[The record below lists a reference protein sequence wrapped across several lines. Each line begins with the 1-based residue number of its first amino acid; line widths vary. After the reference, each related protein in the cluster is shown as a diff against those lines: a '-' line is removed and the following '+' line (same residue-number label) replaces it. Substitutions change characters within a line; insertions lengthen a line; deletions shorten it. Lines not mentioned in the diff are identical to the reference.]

1 MFNTNFLITHTILL
15 ISDTNFMVSHK
26 NFINQLS
33 NVIISIK
40 NIVTLHSKQKLL
52 DNTMELIIFI
62 AFVAYT
68 LLLFGITYITSRKAD
83 SKSFFQGNKKSP
95 WFVVAYGMIGAS
107 LSGVTFMSVPGWV
120 NDRMFTY
127 MLMVLGYFIGYLVI
141 AFVLLPTYY
150 KLNLVSI
157 YKYLE
162 KRYGKY
168 SHKTG
173 SFFFMLSRCLGAS
186 LRMFIVIIVL
196 YNFVFK
202 SWGLP
207 FELTVALFL
216 ALILAFTIKGGV
228 KTIIWT
234 DTLQTTFML
243 AALVMCFVMVAN
255 ELGFSFSGMIDNIA
269 HSDYFTFI
277 ETDSMSRNCWWKQ
290 LLGGAFICIAM
301 TGLDQEMMQKNL
313 SCKNLKSAQKNMV
326 TFSLILFVVNFL
338 FLMLGSALYI
348 YKFKNGIA
356 ATGDALFPEIAINH
370 LPSIASIV
378 FIIGLIS
385 ALFPSADG
393 ALTSLTTA
401 FCIDF
406 LNFEGRQDK
415 TEKQKTT
422 IRHYVHLAFA
432 VLFTAVII
440 FYYHNQNE
448 HLIDILYQVASI
460 TYGPLLGLF
469 FFGLT
474 TKRKVKDRFVPIVC
488 VLAPVICFVL
498 NNNSQEWFNYSFDF
512 ELLVLNGFL
521 TFIGLLCISK
531 KENKVPEIQNS

>member
-1 MFNTNFLITHTILL
+1 MG
-15 ISDTNFMVSHK
+15 
-26 NFINQLS
+26 
-33 NVIISIK
+33 NV
-40 NIVTLHSKQKLL
+40 
-52 DNTMELIIFI
+52 IFI
-62 AFVAYT
+62 AFISYT
-68 LLLFGITYITSRKAD
+68 LLLFAVTYITSRKAD
-83 SKSFFQGNKKSP
+83 SKAFFQGNRKSP
-95 WFVVAYGMIGAS
+95 WAVVAYGMIGAS

-127 MLMVLGYFIGYLVI
+127 MLMVAGYFLGYLVI
-141 AFVLLPTYY
+141 SFVLMPTYY
-150 KLNLVSI
+150 RLNLVSI

-162 KRYGKY
+162 TRYGSY

-196 YNFVFK
+196 YNFVFRA
-202 SWGLP
+202 WGLP
-207 FELTVALFL
+207 FEVTVALFL
-216 ALILAFTIKGGV
+216 ALILLFTVRGGV
-228 KTIIWT
+228 KTIVWT

-243 AALVMCFVMVAN
+243 AALVMCFVMVSK
-255 ELGFSFSGMIDNIA
+255 ELGFSVSGMFDRIV
-269 HSDYFTFI
+269 HSEYFTFI

-313 SCKNLKSAQKNMV
+313 SCKDLRSAQKNMIS
-326 TFSLILFVVNFL
+326 FSLILFAVNFL
-338 FLMLGSALYI
+338 FLLLGSALYI
-348 YKFKNGIA
+348 YKYQNGIE
-356 ATGDALFPEIAINH
+356 ATGDGLFAEIAINH
-370 LPSIASIV
+370 LPPIASIV
-378 FIIGLIS
+378 FIVGLIS

-406 LNFEGRQDK
+406 LNFSSQTAAQDEHIK
-415 TEKQKTT
+415 VKQERETR
-422 IRHYVHLAFA
+422 IRHLVHLGFA
-432 VLFTAVII
+432 VLFTLIII

-474 TKRKVKDRFVPIVC
+474 TKRVVKDKLVPVIC
-488 VLAPVICFVL
+488 VAAPVICFVL
-498 NNNSQEWFNYSFDF
+498 NNNSEVWFNYQFDF
-512 ELLVLNGFL
+512 ELLLLNGLL
-521 TFIGLLCISK
+521 TYSGLYLISK
-531 KENKVPEIQNS
+531 KAK

>member
-1 MFNTNFLITHTILL
+1 
-15 ISDTNFMVSHK
+15 
-26 NFINQLS
+26 
-33 NVIISIK
+33 
-40 NIVTLHSKQKLL
+40 
-52 DNTMELIIFI
+52 METIIFI
-62 AFVAYT
+62 SFAAYT
-68 LLLFGITYITSRKAD
+68 LLLFLITYITSRKAD

-120 NDRMFTY
+120 NDRMFTC
-127 MLMVLGYFIGYLVI
+127 MLMVAGYFIGYLVI
-141 AFVLLPTYY
+141 AFVLMPVYY

-157 YKYLE
+157 YTYLQT
-162 KRYGKY
+162 RYGKH
-168 SHKTG
+168 SHRTG
-173 SFFFMLSRCLGAS
+173 SFFFLLSRCLGAS

-202 SWGLP
+202 QWGLP
-207 FELTVALFL
+207 FEVTVALFL
-216 ALILAFTIKGGV
+216 ALILLFTLRGGV

-243 AALVMCFVMVAN
+243 AALVMCFVMIAH
-255 ELGFSFSGMIDNIA
+255 ELGFSFSGMV
-269 HSDYFTFI
+269 HTVS

-313 SCKNLKSAQKNMV
+313 SCKNLKSAQKNMI

-338 FLMLGSALYI
+338 FLMPGSALYI
-348 YKFKNGIA
+348 YKTQNAIQA
-356 ATGDALFPEIAINH
+356 SGDALFPEIAINC
-370 LPSIASIV
+370 LPAAASVV

-401 FCIDF
+401 FCFDF
-406 LNFEGRQDK
+406 LHFADREDK
-415 TEKQKTT
+415 AEKQKTK
-422 IRHYVHLAFA
+422 IRHCVHLSFA
-432 VLFTAVII
+432 LLFTLIII

-469 FFGLT
+469 FFGLA
-474 TKRKVKDRFVPIVC
+474 TKRRVADKYVPFVCIA
-488 VLAPVICFVL
+488 APVICFVL
-498 NNNSQEWFNYSFDF
+498 NNNSVQWFNYSFDF
-512 ELLVLNGFL
+512 ELLVLNGLL
-521 TFIGLLCISK
+521 TFAGLMLISK
-531 KENKVPEIQNS
+531 KSG

>member
-1 MFNTNFLITHTILL
+1 
-15 ISDTNFMVSHK
+15 
-26 NFINQLS
+26 
-33 NVIISIK
+33 
-40 NIVTLHSKQKLL
+40 
-52 DNTMELIIFI
+52 METIIFI
-62 AFVAYT
+62 SFAAYT
-68 LLLFGITYITSRKAD
+68 LLLFLITYITSRKAD

-127 MLMVLGYFIGYLVI
+127 MLMVAGYFIGYLVI
-141 AFVLLPTYY
+141 AFVLMPVYY

-157 YKYLE
+157 YTYLQT
-162 KRYGKY
+162 RYGKH
-168 SHKTG
+168 SHRTG
-173 SFFFMLSRCLGAS
+173 SFFFLLSRCLGAS

-202 SWGLP
+202 QWGLP
-207 FELTVALFL
+207 FEVTVALFL
-216 ALILAFTIKGGV
+216 ALILLFTLRGGV

-243 AALVMCFVMVAN
+243 AALVMCFVMIAH
-255 ELGFSFSGMIDNIA
+255 ELGFSFSGMIRTV
-269 HSDYFTFI
+269 SQSEYFTFI

-313 SCKNLKSAQKNMV
+313 SCKNLKSAQKNMI

-348 YKFKNGIA
+348 YKVQNAIQA
-356 ATGDALFPEIAINH
+356 SGDALFPEIAINC
-370 LPSIASIV
+370 LPAAASVV

-401 FCIDF
+401 FCFDF
-406 LNFEGRQDK
+406 LHFADREDK
-415 TEKQKTT
+415 TEKQKTK
-422 IRHYVHLAFA
+422 IRHCVHLSFA
-432 VLFTAVII
+432 LLFTLIII

-448 HLIDILYQVASI
+448 HLIDILYQEASI

-469 FFGLT
+469 FFGLA
-474 TKRKVKDRFVPIVC
+474 TKRMVTDKYVPFVCIA
-488 VLAPVICFVL
+488 APVICFVL
-498 NNNSQEWFNYSFDF
+498 NNNSVQWFNYSFDF
-512 ELLVLNGFL
+512 ELLVINGLL
-521 TFIGLLCISK
+521 TFAGLMLISK
-531 KENKVPEIQNS
+531 KADKTQA

>member
-1 MFNTNFLITHTILL
+1 MEHLIFT
-15 ISDTNFMVSHK
+15 
-26 NFINQLS
+26 
-33 NVIISIK
+33 
-40 NIVTLHSKQKLL
+40 
-52 DNTMELIIFI
+52 
-62 AFVAYT
+62 AFVIYT
-68 LLLFGITYITSRKAD
+68 LLLFAVTYITARKAD
-83 SKSFFQGNKKSP
+83 SKAFFQGNKKSP

-120 NDRMFTY
+120 NDRLFTY
-127 MLMVLGYFIGYLVI
+127 MLMVVGYFLGYLII
-141 AFVLLPTYY
+141 SFVLLPTYY

-162 KRYGKY
+162 TRYGTY

-202 SWGLP
+202 QWGFP
-207 FELTVALFL
+207 FELTVVMFL
-216 ALILAFTIKGGV
+216 ALILLFTIRGGV
-228 KTIIWT
+228 KTIVWT

-243 AALVMCFVMVAN
+243 AALVMCFIIVSRQ
-255 ELGFSFSGMIDNIA
+255 LGFSFSGMISHIT
-269 HSDYFTFI
+269 HSNYFTFI

-313 SCKNLKSAQKNMV
+313 SCKDLWSAQKNMV

-338 FLMLGSALYI
+338 FLLLGSALYI
-348 YKFKNGIA
+348 YKYQFGIE
-356 ATGDALFPEIAINH
+356 ATGDSLFAEIALKH
-370 LPSIASIV
+370 LPPIASIV
-378 FIIGLIS
+378 FVVGLIS

-406 LNFEGRQDK
+406 LNFQETTNK

-422 IRHYVHLAFA
+422 IRHLVHLVFA
-432 VLFTAVII
+432 LLFMAIII

-448 HLIDILYQVASI
+448 HLIDILYQIASI

-474 TKRKVKDRFVPIVC
+474 TKRQVKDRLVPIIC
-488 VLAPVICFVL
+488 ISAPVICFVL
-498 NNNSQEWFNYSFDF
+498 NNNSKMWFNYQFDF
-512 ELLVLNGFL
+512 ELLLLNGLL
-521 TFIGLLCISK
+521 TYFGLWLISK
-531 KENKVPEIQNS
+531 KA

>member
-1 MFNTNFLITHTILL
+1 
-15 ISDTNFMVSHK
+15 
-26 NFINQLS
+26 
-33 NVIISIK
+33 
-40 NIVTLHSKQKLL
+40 
-52 DNTMELIIFI
+52 METIIFI
-62 AFVAYT
+62 AFIAYT
-68 LLLFGITYITSRKAD
+68 LLLFAITYITSRKAD
-83 SKSFFQGNKKSP
+83 SKAFFQGNKKSP

-127 MLMVLGYFIGYLVI
+127 MLMVFGYFLGYLVI
-141 AFVLLPTYY
+141 SFVLMPLYY
-150 KLNLVSI
+150 KLNLISI

-162 KRYGKY
+162 TRYGTH

-207 FELTVALFL
+207 FELTVVLFL
-216 ALILAFTIKGGV
+216 SLILLFTIRGGV
-228 KTIIWT
+228 KTIVWT

-243 AALVMCFVMVAN
+243 LALVMCFIMVSK
-255 ELGFSFSGMIDNIA
+255 ELGFSFSGMITEIT

-277 ETDSMSRNCWWKQ
+277 ETDSTSRNCWWKQ
-290 LLGGAFICIAM
+290 ILGGAFICIAM

-313 SCKNLKSAQKNMV
+313 SCKNIKSAQKNMM

-338 FLMLGSALYI
+338 FLLLGSALYI
-348 YKFKNGIA
+348 YKAKNGIA
-356 ATGDALFPEIAINH
+356 QTGDQLFPEIAINY
-370 LPSIASIV
+370 LPPVASIV

-393 ALTSLTTA
+393 ALTSLTTT

-406 LNFEGRQDK
+406 LSFQERTDK
-415 TEKQKTT
+415 TEKQKTN
-422 IRHYVHLAFA
+422 IRHIVHLGFA
-432 VLFTAVII
+432 LLFTCIII

-448 HLIDILYQVASI
+448 HLIDILYQIASI

-469 FFGLT
+469 FFGLS
-474 TKRKVKDRFVPIVC
+474 TKRIVKDKFVPVVC
-488 VLAPVICFVL
+488 VLSPIICFVL
-498 NNNSQEWFNYSFDF
+498 NNNSKQWFNYSFDF
-512 ELLVLNGFL
+512 ELLVLNGLL
-521 TFIGLLCISK
+521 TFLGLLLISHKNTESQTETK
-531 KENKVPEIQNS
+531 K